1 MHKIGRRAFIKTAG
15 KGAAAL
21 CLALPLKA
29 RAGERDKKADEGVR
43 IIAVEEH
50 FSTPGHLDLIRAIM
64 EKRYSDPVVLA
75 EEEYISSD
83 APFIPLMGNPETR
96 DMVGRLM
103 DTGEGRLQIMDR
115 FGIDMQVLFLV
126 SPGVQVLDADGATKL
141 AEEMNNR
148 LAKIVREHPSRF
160 AGLACLAPQSPERAA
175 DELERA
181 VTDLGLKGACIN
193 SHTKGEYLDDQKYR
207 MIFQRAEKLNV
218 PIYLHPRA
226 PSPGMIK
233 PHLGYPLLDS
243 AMWGFGSETG
253 LHAMRLICSGLF
265 DEHEKLKIILGHLGE
280 AIPFWMWRIENFWG
294 KTPLSKKLKKTPR
307 QYFKDNFA
315 VSTSGMFSGPAL
327 EHVMKVVGVENIMFA
342 VDYPFESPE
351 TAVTFISEAQISDG
365 DKKKICHLNAERI
378 FQTPGIM
385 GSHVQASAKN

>member
-1 MHKIGRRAFIKTAG
+1 MLKIDRRSFIKVAG

-21 CLALPLKA
+21 WLASPLKA
-29 RAGERDKKADEGVR
+29 LAGEGAANEGVR
-43 IIAVEEH
+43 IISVEEH
-50 FSTPGHLDLIRAIM
+50 FSTPEHLDLIRAIL
-64 EKRYSDPVVLA
+64 EKRYSDPAVLA

-83 APFIPLMGNPETR
+83 APFIPMMDNPQTR
-96 DMVGRLM
+96 DMVDRLM

-115 FGIDMQVLFLV
+115 FGIDMQVLSLV
-126 SPGVQVLDADGATKL
+126 SPGVQVLDADGGVKL
-141 AEEMNNR
+141 SKEMNDR

-160 AGLACLAPQSPERAA
+160 AGLACLAPQSPEEAA

-193 SHTKGEYLDDQKYR
+193 SHTKGEYLDEKKFR
-207 MIFQRAEKLNV
+207 VIFQRAEKLNV

-226 PSPGMIK
+226 PSADMIK
-233 PHLGYPLLDS
+233 PHLDYPLLDS

-253 LHAMRLICSGLF
+253 LHAMRLICSGIF
-265 DEHEKLKIILGHLGE
+265 DEHEKLRIVLGHLGE

-294 KTPLSKKLKKTPR
+294 KTPLSKSLQKTPS

-327 EHVMKVVGVENIMFA
+327 EYVMKVVGAENIMFA

-351 TAVTFISEAQISDG
+351 TAVTFITDFQMSARDREN
-365 DKKKICHLNAERI
+365 ICHMNAERI
-378 FQTPGIM
+378 F
-385 GSHVQASAKN
+385 SL